1 LPRVASASPGEA
13 QTAEDPVKRT
23 LGIIVLYALHGS
35 AVAAQTSQIW
45 PELDVF
51 WRPAEHQRTFLELSM
66 STDRESDSREA
77 SIGLY
82 QDYLRLP
89 LGYVR
94 AGYRYTFS
102 VENDSYRESRGV
114 GEFVVSSGL
123 PLALRLVNRV
133 RTELR
138 WVNGG
143 YSWRLRERIHV
154 QYHLDP
160 HIGHTQLARFALA
173 PYGTMEVYYYSTY
186 RSIARIGGR
195 VGTEMRLTPRWSTD
209 LFIAR
214 QNNSRFT
221 PRYVNA
227 LGLVAKLTM

>member
-1 LPRVASASPGEA
+1 MKTSLVIIILCALAVD
-13 QTAEDPVKRT
+13 TAK
-23 LGIIVLYALHGS
+23 
-35 AVAAQTSQIW
+35 AQTSQIW
-45 PELDVF
+45 PELDIF
-51 WRPAEHQRTFLELSM
+51 WRPAERQRTFLEMSM

-89 LGYVR
+89 LGYLR

-102 VENDSYRESRGV
+102 VEDDSYRESRGV

-123 PLALRLVNRV
+123 PMKLRLVNRV

-138 WVNGG
+138 WVNGD

-160 HIGHTQLARFALA
+160 HLRDTPVARFLLA
-173 PYGTMEVYYYSTY
+173 PYGTLEGYYYSNY

-195 VGTEMRLTPRWSTD
+195 VGTEARLSQRWSTD
-209 LFIAR
+209 VFIAR
-214 QNNSRFT
+214 QNNSRFA

-227 LGLVAKLTM
+227 LGLVLKLTMR